1 MRLWNGS
8 CRGPEPKICNCNLY
22 VSWSWGSMGQFC
34 KWICPESIRSTA
46 NLHHV
51 ILQELGIQTRGGI
64 GNLFGSRLW
73 GFSIMVTAWIFL
85 WCYPPDK
92 CYSALVTSSL
102 LYSDLSKE
110 NSIAYNDMLL
120 LIQASSFFYHLM
132 LLLLSNERPK
142 QRVCRTTPQCFQ
154 AESEPT
160 LVKSGTVSPT
170 LWEAK
175 NSLEN
180 GGCELLFVASAEVN
194 QTCIYQTNHS
204 SLKTFFPSSE
214 AERCCRCRKL
224 IYINFELPVH
234 ICCQV
239 LQQIILWPSEDATV
253 ENIEKT
259 RHEDMK
265 DMIWKVCVYPYSFL
279 FLFLQRGFKL
289 PKPSLWWSL
298 ICYYE
303 VIVQPFYV
311 TF

>member
-110 NSIAYNDMLL
+110 NSIACNDMLL

-204 SLKTFFPSSE
+204 SLKTFFSLFWSWEMPSLQKTHIYQLWIACPYMLPSVT
-214 AERCCRCRKL
+214 ADYSVAFRRCYSRK
-224 IYINFELPVH
+224 H
-234 ICCQV
+234 
-239 LQQIILWPSEDATV
+239 WKD
-253 ENIEKT
+253 KT
-259 RHEDMK
+259 WRHERHDMK
-265 DMIWKVCVYPYSFL
+265 SMCL
-279 FLFLQRGFKL
+279 
-289 PKPSLWWSL
+289 SL
-298 ICYYE
+298 
-303 VIVQPFYV
+303 
-311 TF
+311 